1 MDDETLKAEIDGISV
16 YSRITAEDKMRLIAV
31 YKELGEIVAITGDS
45 VGDAAILKAA
55 DVGCAMGVTGTDIA
69 KGAADVVLAEDSYI
83 SVVGA
88 IKESRGI
95 YANVKRVTS
104 QVLSCAFGELLLML
118 LEIIVFGYP
127 ALTALPIL
135 WLNLVV
141 GFAVIVGLS
150 FEKAGDDVMHH
161 PPFAKK
167 GRFFTKDYTISIFWQ
182 GALLAV
188 IGIVSYAIG
197 GSVMLFATLVLSE
210 ISLAFSVRSENSIF
224 KVGFHT
230 NKGMLLALGVAI
242 FTLLIISGPLHT
254 VFMLKENL
262 TTAIVFEL
270 ILFSLIPLA
279 VSEVVKLLKRG
290 K

>member
-1 MDDETLKAEIDGISV
+1 MVSYSSIVISISSALVPAVGPKAQLSGIAHTLRHFLGLGIFSCLSSLGFSLIIRAFLTYV
-16 YSRITAEDKMRLIAV
+16 IILSQIFSRV
-31 YKELGEIVAITGDS
+31 NHF
-45 VGDAAILKAA
+45 
-55 DVGCAMGVTGTDIA
+55 
-69 KGAADVVLAEDSYI
+69 
-83 SVVGA
+83 

-95 YANVKRVTS
+95 YANVKRVAS
-104 QVLSCAFGELLLML
+104 QVLSCALGELLLML
-118 LEIIVFGYP
+118 LEIIIFGYP

-141 GFAVIVGLS
+141 GFAVIIGLS

-167 GRFFTKDYTISIFWQ
+167 GRFFTKDYTISILWQ
-182 GALLAV
+182 GVLLAV

-197 GSVMLFATLVLSE
+197 GSTMLFATLVLSE

-279 VSEVVKLLKRG
+279 VSEAVKFLKAYLLKRG